1 MEKAEDLRSLDYIFG
16 PLAGDGI
23 RKNNKNW
30 KPIAFHNPM
39 KYQLCLK
46 TKLMADLFYNKGNN
60 IENVI
65 FFCDQGCTFVAI
77 FISITYLGIL
87 KFKNDLN
94 FLNNNLIFEV
104 RNPTTYLVKIIDK

>member
-1 MEKAEDLRSLDYIFG
+1 MKEKTEKAEDLRSLDYIFG

-60 IENVI
+60 IKNVI
-65 FFCDQGCTFVAI
+65 FFCD
-77 FISITYLGIL
+77 
-87 KFKNDLN
+87 
-94 FLNNNLIFEV
+94 
-104 RNPTTYLVKIIDK
+104 